1 MTHSCLG
8 RYNPAG
14 CKTLVTS
21 NLLIHVSQYKLS
33 SWFWVFFYLLCLH
46 MNFHSLFFWLSTIF
60 QLHSLICTDIC
71 LQNEY
76 FLQLKGET
84 GSWGGLGGEVFTRF
98 TPKTGVCV
106 IYVRGFYISTWSSQV
121 NAKITKHLHNATFSV
136 GKKEDFEDL
145 VMFRKKYS
153 AYYSC

>member
-8 RYNPAG
+8 RYNAAG

-33 SWFWVFFYLLCLH
+33 SCFFGFFLNLLCLH

-60 QLHSLICTDIC
+60 QLHSLICTDIST
-71 LQNEY
+71 QNEY

-98 TPKTGVCV
+98 TPKTRVCV
-106 IYVRGFYISTWSSQV
+106 IYVRGFCISTWSFQV
-121 NAKITKHLHNATFSV
+121 KILKLIKHRHNATFSV
-136 GKKEDFEDL
+136 EKRRFWRLGY
-145 VMFRKKYS
+145 V
-153 AYYSC
+153 

>member
-8 RYNPAG
+8 RYNAAG

-33 SWFWVFFYLLCLH
+33 SCFFVVFFNLLCLH

-60 QLHSLICTDIC
+60 QLHSLICTDIST
-71 LQNEY
+71 QNEY

-84 GSWGGLGGEVFTRF
+84 GSWGDWVVKCSHGSHQRPEFASFMSEVFAF
-98 TPKTGVCV
+98 LLEVSKL
-106 IYVRGFYISTWSSQV
+106 
-121 NAKITKHLHNATFSV
+121 KILKLIKHRHNATFSV
-136 GKKEDFEDL
+136 EKRRFWRLGY
-145 VMFRKKYS
+145 V
-153 AYYSC
+153 

>member
-8 RYNPAG
+8 RYNAAG

-33 SWFWVFFYLLCLH
+33 SCFFVVFFNLLCLH

-60 QLHSLICTDIC
+60 QLHSLICTDIST
-71 LQNEY
+71 QNEY

-98 TPKTGVCV
+98 TPKTRVCV
-106 IYVRGFYISTWSSQV
+106 IYVRGFCISTWSFQV
-121 NAKITKHLHNATFSV
+121 KILKLIKHRHNATFSV
-136 GKKEDFEDL
+136 EKRRFWRLGY
-145 VMFRKKYS
+145 V
-153 AYYSC
+153 

>member
-8 RYNPAG
+8 RYNAAG

-33 SWFWVFFYLLCLH
+33 SCFFVVFFLNLLCLH

-60 QLHSLICTDIC
+60 QLHSLICTDIST
-71 LQNEY
+71 QNEY

-98 TPKTGVCV
+98 TPKTRVCV
-106 IYVRGFYISTWSSQV
+106 IYVRGFCISTWSFQV
-121 NAKITKHLHNATFSV
+121 KILKLIKHRHNATFSV
-136 GKKEDFEDL
+136 EKRRFWRLGY
-145 VMFRKKYS
+145 V
-153 AYYSC
+153 